1 MGRLTFYCWSLC
13 IAQFALLPKL
23 VPFFAILQPFTHSQ
37 LPIHLFVPDIW
48 IKEERN
54 RLIGW
59 YRQDY
64 VSAPPSRGKSE
75 SADASSS
82 CYNIVLSLEKFRQH
96 NIVGICLVGA
106 ESHEQPKS
114 FPAGSVCWP
123 TSQCCLQVPTS
134 HFILLVQ
141 CADILHIHSQ
151 VQLLLFFFG
160 LQGESATAQAVCK
173 LRWIMFKQGVILR
186 STLDRHSWAHWA
198 NSQRPQVDLGSS
210 GGSLSVSSSPL
221 YNCYHCFRLLRQKK
235 FGLVCVQQQPG
246 KKSAALAIAAR
257 ERGSDLVSGR
267 QQFFWMGKNLIHT
280 NFSFF

>member
-1 MGRLTFYCWSLC
+1 MLGSVWWEL
-13 IAQFALLPKL
+13 
-23 VPFFAILQPFTHSQ
+23 
-37 LPIHLFVPDIW
+37 
-48 IKEERN
+48 
-54 RLIGW
+54 
-59 YRQDY
+59 
-64 VSAPPSRGKSE
+64 
-75 SADASSS
+75 
-82 CYNIVLSLEKFRQH
+82 
-96 NIVGICLVGA
+96 A

-151 VQLLLFFFG
+151 VKLILFFFG

-173 LRWIMFKQGVILR
+173 LRWIIFKQGVILR

-221 YNCYHCFRLLRQKK
+221 YNCYHCFRLLRQKNWSC
-235 FGLVCVQQQPG
+235 LCAAAAWQEICSPG
-246 KKSAALAIAAR
+246 NRSAGAR
-257 ERGSDLVSGR
+257 VWPGE
-267 QQFFWMGKNLIHT
+267 W
-280 NFSFF
+280 